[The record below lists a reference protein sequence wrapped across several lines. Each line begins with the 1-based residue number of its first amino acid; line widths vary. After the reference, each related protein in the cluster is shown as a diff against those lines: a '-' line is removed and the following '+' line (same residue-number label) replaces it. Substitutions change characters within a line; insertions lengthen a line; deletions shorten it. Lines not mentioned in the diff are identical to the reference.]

1 MSKPAVSF
9 GVDAGRL
16 EQQLGAGGIRRCE
29 AVSHGGEEEDGDLIG
44 DELAGPECAD
54 RDLAVALAQWEAQ
67 AACDYEGASFDED
80 ETLVKRAVMAGKEMK
95 FMPGSGSEPGA
106 NLFEHDVPLEE
117 APPPPPPMHA
127 ASVERQAMSDI
138 NPSHK
143 PGILDSEYRA
153 LRQQAARDYPQ
164 PDDDTVN
171 APQPEQPI
179 NPIFRSKC

>member
-1 MSKPAVSF
+1 
-9 GVDAGRL
+9 
-16 EQQLGAGGIRRCE
+16 
-29 AVSHGGEEEDGDLIG
+29 
-44 DELAGPECAD
+44 
-54 RDLAVALAQWEAQ
+54 
-67 AACDYEGASFDED
+67 
-80 ETLVKRAVMAGKEMK
+80 MK

-143 PGILDSEYRA
+143 PRILDSEYRA